1 MIIIINFKNCFV
13 ETGYYFFIEQQISMI
28 SEEINYNLM

>member
-1 MIIIINFKNCFV
+1 MIIIINVENSFV

-28 SEEINYNLM
+28 SE

>member
-1 MIIIINFKNCFV
+1 MIIIINVENSFV
-13 ETGYYFFIEQQISMI
+13 ETGYYFFIEQQISMT